1 MNPDYIPPEIAWPLG
16 IFLWLV
22 LLAMILW
29 DRRKL
34 NNALKERP
42 TLKIMNEKGEWVD
55 VEESDI
61 RPRTLIRRPG
71 SNFYDQ
77 DSHAQQ
83 PVDIRFEP
91 RVRPASEI
99 PTPPKG
105 IKS

>member
-1 MNPDYIPPEIAWPLG
+1 MNPDYIPPEIGWPLS

-61 RPRTLIRRPG
+61 RPRTLIRRPV

>member
-1 MNPDYIPPEIAWPLG
+1 
-16 IFLWLV
+16 
-22 LLAMILW
+22 
-29 DRRKL
+29 
-34 NNALKERP
+34 
-42 TLKIMNEKGEWVD
+42 MNEKGEWVD

-61 RPRTLIRRPG
+61 RPRTLIRRPV

-91 RVRPASEI
+91 RVLSSFEFSLSS
-99 PTPPKG
+99 KG